1 MVRLPWRDR
10 DGDESSPQEES
21 GKGGSEYHID
31 ADPIVT
37 CSFQDGTLYVYE
49 DQLFLERSGRSKF
62 ADKWIAVD
70 QVRTV
75 TYAKR
80 LVISYLQIE
89 QVDFENSDSGLISS
103 PVDEN
108 TFHFGYGKRDC
119 AKRAR
124 DEVLERLEETDRSD
138 TVHTAVRD

>member
-1 MVRLPWRDR
+1 MVRLPWRDG
-10 DGDESSPQEES
+10 DDDESSQQEES
-21 GKGGSEYHID
+21 EKDGSDYHVD
-31 ADPIVT
+31 LDPIVT

-49 DQLFLERSGRSKF
+49 DQLFLERSERSKF
-62 ADKWIAVD
+62 EDKWIALD
-70 QVRTV
+70 QIRTV

-80 LVISYLQIE
+80 LVISYLQID

-108 TFHFGYGKRDC
+108 TFHFGYGERDC

-124 DEVLERLEETDRSD
+124 DEILERLEQDDRRN
-138 TVHTAVRD
+138 AFPLE